1 MSTAWVTHQILQLRR
16 QENPLP
22 ESRFCRYNPRPAGVI
37 RPGSA
42 SADVLELLA
51 SRPGQWLYRYQI
63 IHITGRTRKSID
75 WALIFLEGSG
85 LIETTPERQYVREQ
99 SAPRRFRVSSKA
111 KK

>member
-1 MSTAWVTHQILQLRR
+1 MAVQILALRR

-22 ESRFCRYNPRPAGVI
+22 ESRFCRYNPRPPGVI

-42 SADVLELLA
+42 SADVLDLLA

-85 LIETTPERQYVREQ
+85 LVEKTPTRPSMREQ
-99 SAPRRFRVSSKA
+99 SAPCRFRVPSRK
-111 KK
+111 